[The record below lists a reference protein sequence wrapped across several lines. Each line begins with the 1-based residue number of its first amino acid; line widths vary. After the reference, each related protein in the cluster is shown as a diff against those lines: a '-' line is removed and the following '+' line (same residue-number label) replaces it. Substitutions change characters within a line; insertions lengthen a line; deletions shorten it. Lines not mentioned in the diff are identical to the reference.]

1 MAERITAPMAGA
13 AADAASRYEALTRHR
28 LPFLTRGRQCA
39 ALTVPYLCP
48 PEGFNVH
55 SQLPTPFQSIGARGV
70 RVLSSKLLI
79 SLFPPNTPFFKY
91 SVDDLTMRQLE
102 QRSGDET
109 KGLRGEIEAALSAR
123 ERAILQEME
132 SALFRTTAFVVF
144 QHLLVTGNALVYV
157 PKEGRSRVFRLDQYV
172 VRRGPDGSLLE
183 LIIREKVAPASLR
196 DKLLDGADA
205 PKPGEKSDDEMLDL
219 FTVVLREGDEWAV
232 HQELD
237 GKVLNETRGTYP
249 LDKLPWLP
257 LRLSVQPGESYGRS
271 YVEEYLGDLDSL
283 EGLVETIV
291 EGSAAIARVIFMVS
305 PNGTTSLKLV
315 ASARSGDV
323 IPGDQADVGTLQ
335 AQKQADL
342 SVARQQAQE
351 IAQGLSYAFMLNA
364 AVQRNGERVTA
375 EEIRYM
381 AAELDAALGGV
392 YTLLG
397 GEFQLPVVNLFSNRM
412 ERNRKVPPLPKDMVQ
427 PTIVTGMEAIGRG
440 QDQRNLSLFVKEII
454 QVVGPEMA
462 FRKINMDEFLKRT
475 LAGYG
480 IDAQG
485 LIVSDEQIAQQEQ
498 QAQLMQM
505 IQQLGPNAISAL
517 GGMGKEVVAG
527 QMAQQAAAPEQGMT
541 PNG

>member
-1 MAERITAPMAGA
+1 MAERTSVPMAGA
-13 AADAASRYEALTRHR
+13 AASASARYQALERHR

-48 PEGFNVH
+48 PQGFTVH
-55 SQLPTPFQSIGARGV
+55 SQLPTPFQSLGARGV
-70 RVLSSKLLI
+70 RTLASKLLI

-102 QRSGDET
+102 QRQGDQ
-109 KGLRGEIEAALSAR
+109 KGLRGEVEAALSAR

-132 SALFRTTAFVVF
+132 GALFRTTAFVVF

-157 PKEGRSRVFRLDQYV
+157 PKDGRSRVFRLDQYV
-172 VRRGPDGSLLE
+172 VRRGPEGGLLE
-183 LIIREKVAPASLR
+183 LIIHEKVAPASLR
-196 DKLLDGADA
+196 DKLLDGAEA
-205 PKPGEKSDDEMLDL
+205 PKPGEASDDEQLDL
-219 FTVVLREGDEWAV
+219 YTVITREGDQWHV
-232 HQELD
+232 HQELND
-237 GKVLNETRGTYP
+237 KVLEDTKGHYP
-249 LDKLPWLP
+249 LDQLPWLP

-291 EGSAAIARVIFMVS
+291 EGSSAIARVVFLVS
-305 PNGTTSLKLV
+305 PSGSTSLKLV
-315 ASARSGDV
+315 STARTGDV
-323 IPGDQADVGTLQ
+323 IPGDANDVGTIQ

-351 IAQGLSYAFMLNA
+351 LAQNLSYSFMLNA
-364 AVQRNGERVTA
+364 AIQRNGERVTA

-397 GEFQLPVVNLFSNRM
+397 GEFQLPVVNLFSTRM
-412 ERNRKVPPLPKDMVQ
+412 EKNRKVPALPKDMVQ

-454 QVVGPEMA
+454 QVVGPELA
-462 FRKINMDEFLKRT
+462 FRKINLDEFLKRAA
-475 LAGYG
+475 AGYG
-480 IDAQG
+480 IDTQG
-485 LIVSDEQIAQQEQ
+485 LIVSDEEIAQQEQ
-498 QAQLMQM
+498 QAQLLQV

-517 GGMGKEVVAG
+517 GGMGKEMVAG
-527 QMAQQAAAPEQGMT
+527 QMAQQAAATEQGMS